1 LAAQDERVIYIPDCW
16 ALLQDLIEYI
26 RAAMLFAWTDDVTTQ
41 NRIMTLNALKEI
53 RDFFKLQ
60 EISYSSLMR
69 RTL

>member
-16 ALLQDLIEYI
+16 ALLQDPVEYI
-26 RAAMLFAWTDDVTTQ
+26 RAAMLFAWTDNVTTQ
-41 NRIMTLNALKEI
+41 KKIMALNAPKEI

-60 EISYSSLMR
+60 EIWYSSLMR